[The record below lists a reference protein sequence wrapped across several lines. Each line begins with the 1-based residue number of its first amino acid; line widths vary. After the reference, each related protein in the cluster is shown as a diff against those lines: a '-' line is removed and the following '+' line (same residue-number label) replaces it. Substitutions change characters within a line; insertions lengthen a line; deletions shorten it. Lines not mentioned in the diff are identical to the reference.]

1 MGGFSSM
8 RKGAIL
14 LCLLFLM
21 AVPAFA
27 GDTIKVGEIATVT
40 GDFAAY
46 GVAEVESIKI
56 AVAEINAKGGI
67 LGKKIELVMYDCRT
81 RQEDMVNAARRLVEQ
96 DKVCAVIGPSGSGLC
111 IAAASVFNRGGVSHI
126 GTLPTNPLVTVDEK
140 GKVRP
145 YNFRICFLDPYQGKM
160 IANFA
165 ALTLKRKNAAI
176 LYDVSSDYSQGLREF
191 FIKSF
196 KEYGGAI
203 VADEGHRG
211 EDVDFRAQLTVIKQ
225 KNPDVLVIPT
235 MGKCL
240 PLAVKQAR
248 ELGLNVEIIGGDG
261 YGDFMWEIAGDAM
274 KDTYWVS
281 HVDKADPALQGF
293 FKKYE
298 EQTKTECM
306 EFMNAVMAYD
316 CVYWLKDAVE
326 RAGSDDP
333 AKIREALEKTKNLK
347 LMHATLTMDEFHNP
361 KDKDGIILVSD
372 IKAKKAVFFKKIKP
386 GDK

>member
-1 MGGFSSM
+1 M
-8 RKGAIL
+8 RSFGLVRKALVLVFL
-14 LCLLFLM
+14 LGCM
-21 AVPAFA
+21 ALPLYAA
-27 GDTIKVGEIATVT
+27 DTIKIGEIATVT

-46 GVAEVESIKI
+46 GVAEVESVKI
-56 AVAEINAKGGI
+56 AVDEINKSGGI
-67 LGKKIELVMYDCRT
+67 LGKQVEVIMYDCRT

-96 DKVCAVIGPSGSGLC
+96 DKVTAVIGPSGSGLC
-111 IAAASVFNRGGVSHI
+111 IAASPVFNRGKVSHL
-126 GTLPTNPLVTVDEK
+126 GTLPTNPLVTMDEK
-140 GKVRP
+140 GNVRP

-160 IANFA
+160 IAVFA
-165 ALTLKRKNAAI
+165 AKDLGKKKAAV

-196 KEYGGAI
+196 KEYGGEI

-211 EDVDFRAQLTVIKQ
+211 EDVDFRAQLTVIKNA
-225 KNPDVLVIPT
+225 NPDVLVVPT

-281 HVDKADPALQGF
+281 HVDKADPALAEF
-293 FKKYE
+293 FAKYE
-298 EQTKTECM
+298 KATGTECM

-316 CVYWLKDAVE
+316 CVYWLKDAIE
-326 RAGSDDP
+326 RAGTDDP
-333 AKIREALEKTKNLK
+333 VKVRDALENTKDLK

-361 KDKDGIILVSD
+361 KDKDGIMLVSD
-372 IKAKKAVFFKKIKP
+372 IANKKAVFFKKIKP
-386 GDK
+386 

>member
-1 MGGFSSM
+1 MRSFGFV
-8 RKGAIL
+8 RNALVLVFL
-14 LCLLFLM
+14 LGCM
-21 AVPAFA
+21 ALPLYAA
-27 GDTIKVGEIATVT
+27 DTIRIGEIATVT

-46 GVAEVESIKI
+46 GVAEVESVKI
-56 AVAEINAKGGI
+56 AVDEINKAGGI
-67 LGKKIELVMYDCRT
+67 LGKQVEVIMYDCRT

-96 DKVCAVIGPSGSGLC
+96 DKVTAVIGPSGSGLC
-111 IAAASVFNRGGVSHI
+111 IAAAPVFNRGKVPHL
-126 GTLPTNPLVTVDEK
+126 GTLPTNPLVTMDEK
-140 GKVRP
+140 GNVRP

-160 IANFA
+160 IAVFA
-165 ALTLKRKNAAI
+165 AKDLGKKKAAV

-191 FIKSF
+191 FMKSF
-196 KEYGGAI
+196 KEYGGEI

-211 EDVDFRAQLTVIKQ
+211 EDVDFRAQLTVIKNA
-225 KNPDVLVIPT
+225 NPDVLVIPT

-281 HVDKADPALQGF
+281 HVDKADPALADF
-293 FKKYE
+293 FAKYE
-298 EQTKTECM
+298 KATGTECM

-316 CVYWLKDAVE
+316 CVYWLKDAIE
-326 RAGSDDP
+326 RAGTDDP
-333 AKIREALEKTKNLK
+333 VKVRDALENTKDLK

-361 KDKDGIILVSD
+361 KDKDGIMLVSD
-372 IKAKKAVFFKKIKP
+372 IASKKAVFFKKIKP
-386 GDK
+386 

>member
-1 MGGFSSM
+1 
-8 RKGAIL
+8 
-14 LCLLFLM
+14 M
-21 AVPAFA
+21 ALPLYAA
-27 GDTIKVGEIATVT
+27 DTIKIGEIATVT

-46 GVAEVESIKI
+46 GVAEVESVKI
-56 AVAEINAKGGI
+56 AVDEINKAGGI
-67 LGKKIELVMYDCRT
+67 LGKQVEVIMYDCRT

-96 DKVCAVIGPSGSGLC
+96 DKVTAVIGPSGSGLC
-111 IAAASVFNRGGVSHI
+111 IAAAPIFNRGKVAHL
-126 GTLPTNPLVTVDEK
+126 GTLPTNPLVTMDEK
-140 GKVRP
+140 GNVRP

-160 IANFA
+160 IAVFA
-165 ALTLKRKNAAI
+165 AKDLGRKKAAV

-196 KEYGGAI
+196 KEYGGEI

-211 EDVDFRAQLTVIKQ
+211 EDVDFRAQLTVIKNT
-225 KNPDVLVIPT
+225 NPDVLVIPT

-281 HVDKADPALQGF
+281 HVDKADPTLADF
-293 FKKYE
+293 FAKYE
-298 EQTKTECM
+298 KATGTECM

-316 CVYWLKDAVE
+316 CVYWLKDAIE
-326 RAGSDDP
+326 RAGTDDP
-333 AKIREALEKTKNLK
+333 VKVRDALENTKDVK
-347 LMHATLTMDEFHNP
+347 LMHCTLTMDEFHNP
-361 KDKDGIILVSD
+361 KDKDGIMLVSD
-372 IKAKKAVFFKKIKP
+372 IATQKAVFFKKIKP
-386 GDK
+386 

>member
-8 RKGAIL
+8 RKVAGL
-14 LCLLFLM
+14 LCLLFLV

-27 GDTIKVGEIATVT
+27 ADTIKLGEIATVT

-46 GVAEVESIKI
+46 GVAEVESVKI
-56 AVAEINAKGGI
+56 AVDEINAKGGI

-111 IAAASVFNRGGVSHI
+111 IAASSVFNRGKVPHI

-165 ALTLKRKNAAI
+165 ALTLKKKNAAV

-196 KEYGGAI
+196 KDYGGTV

-248 ELGLNVEIIGGDG
+248 ELGITVEIIGGDG

-316 CVYWLKDAVE
+316 CVYWVKDAIE

-333 AKIREALEKTKNLK
+333 VKIREALEKTKNLK

-361 KDKDGIILVSD
+361 KDKDGIILVAD
-372 IKAKKAVFFKKIKP
+372 IKAKKAVFSKKIKP
-386 GDK
+386 

>member
-1 MGGFSSM
+1 M
-8 RKGAIL
+8 RKVAGL
-14 LCLLFLM
+14 LCLLFLV

-27 GDTIKVGEIATVT
+27 ADTIKLGEIATVT

-46 GVAEVESIKI
+46 GVAEVESVKI
-56 AVAEINAKGGI
+56 AVDEINAKGGI

-111 IAAASVFNRGGVSHI
+111 IAASSVFNRGKVPHI

-165 ALTLKRKNAAI
+165 ALTLKKKNAAV

-196 KEYGGAI
+196 KDYGGTV

-248 ELGLNVEIIGGDG
+248 ELGITVEIIGGDG

-316 CVYWLKDAVE
+316 CVYWVKDAIE

-333 AKIREALEKTKNLK
+333 VKIREALEKTKNLK

-361 KDKDGIILVSD
+361 KDKDGIILVAD
-372 IKAKKAVFFKKIKP
+372 IKAKKAVFSKKIKP
-386 GDK
+386 

>member
-1 MGGFSSM
+1 M
-8 RKGAIL
+8 RSLGSIRKVVALVFL
-14 LCLLFLM
+14 LCLF

-27 GDTIKVGEIATVT
+27 ADPIKIGEIATVT

-46 GVAEVESIKI
+46 GVAEVESVKI
-56 AVAEINAKGGI
+56 AVAEINAAGGI
-67 LGKKIELVMYDCRT
+67 LGRPVEVIMYDCRT

-96 DKVCAVIGPSGSGLC
+96 DEVSVVIGPSGSGLC
-111 IAAASVFNRGGVSHI
+111 ISAAPVFNRGKVPHI
-126 GTLPTNPLVTVDEK
+126 GTLPTNPLVTMDEK
-140 GKVRP
+140 GQVRP

-160 IANFA
+160 IAVFA
-165 ALTLKRKNAAI
+165 AQDLKKKKAAV

-191 FIKSF
+191 FMKSF
-196 KEYGGAI
+196 KEYGGEI
-203 VADEGHRG
+203 VADEGHRA
-211 EDVDFRAQLTVIKQ
+211 EDVDFRAQLTVIKNA
-225 KNPDVLVIPT
+225 NPDVLVIPT

-248 ELGLNVEIIGGDG
+248 ELDLNIEIIGGDG

-281 HVDKADPALQGF
+281 HVDKADPTLADF
-293 FKKYE
+293 FRKYE
-298 EQTKTECM
+298 EQTGTECM

-316 CVYWLKDAVE
+316 SVYWVKDAME

-333 AKIREALEKTKNLK
+333 VKVRDALEATKGLE

-361 KDKDGIILVSD
+361 KDKDGIMLVSD
-372 IKAKKAVFFKKIKP
+372 IASKKAVFFKKIKP
-386 GDK
+386 